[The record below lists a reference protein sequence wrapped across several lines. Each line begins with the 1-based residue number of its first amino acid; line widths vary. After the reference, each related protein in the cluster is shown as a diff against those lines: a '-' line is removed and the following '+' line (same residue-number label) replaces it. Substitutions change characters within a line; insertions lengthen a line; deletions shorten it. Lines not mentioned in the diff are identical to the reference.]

1 MKYIRVFFLIL
12 IFVFSV
18 GIIPV
23 RAQSFDPFSLDEI
36 ATDSAEATMSARE
49 ATASS
54 LVKRVVEKEPD
65 ITQDKPEVK
74 GKLER
79 YIEENTVGSL
89 SPFNFMRHGIIYA
102 VSQGVPANTIVL
114 ILLFPLVA
122 TLVIISRHVI
132 GLKSF
137 GIFTPALLAVA
148 FLATGLITGILLF
161 FVILAVATFIR
172 MLLRE
177 TRIQYLPRMAIF
189 MWFISM
195 SIFGVLI
202 VSPSIGQEA
211 LITIGIFPI
220 LILILSVEAFLDVQI
235 TRSFPQALRI
245 TFETLIVAL
254 GCFNL
259 MNMESLQK
267 FSLVHPELFTI
278 SILVVIAVVES
289 YSGLRLLELWR
300 FRKVI
305 KP

>member
-1 MKYIRVFFLIL
+1 
-12 IFVFSV
+12 
-18 GIIPV
+18 
-23 RAQSFDPFSLDEI
+23 
-36 ATDSAEATMSARE
+36 
-49 ATASS
+49 
-54 LVKRVVEKEPD
+54 
-65 ITQDKPEVK
+65 
-74 GKLER
+74 
-79 YIEENTVGSL
+79 
-89 SPFNFMRHGIIYA
+89 
-102 VSQGVPANTIVL
+102 
-114 ILLFPLVA
+114 
-122 TLVIISRHVI
+122 
-132 GLKSF
+132 
-137 GIFTPALLAVA
+137 
-148 FLATGLITGILLF
+148 
-161 FVILAVATFIR
+161 

>member
-1 MKYIRVFFLIL
+1 MLLLLMKYIRVFFLIL

-202 VSPSIGQEA
+202 VSPSIG
-211 LITIGIFPI
+211 IFPI